1 MKIKMK
7 KKKKSNKWLYIAG
20 GLLVV
25 LMVAGVVAKKKG
37 WIGGKEGLEVV
48 FGEAQRVEIVEKV
61 SASGKI
67 KPEVEIKISPD
78 VPGEITE
85 LHIKEGDSVTVGQ
98 LLLKIRP
105 DNYESAVAQAGA
117 SLNTQRANLS
127 QAKARISQNKA
138 QFLQSKTDY
147 ERNEGL
153 FKQGVI
159 SQQELQTA
167 KTSFEVAKSN
177 LEAAKQSVEASRY
190 TVINAEASLKQAR
203 ENLSLTAVYAPMN
216 GIVSKLTI
224 EKGERVVGTSQMQ
237 GTEMLRIA
245 ELQNMEVRVD
255 VNENDIIRVSLGDT
269 VLVDVDA
276 YTEEEFKGLVTSIAN
291 SANDAQLSA
300 DAVTEFEVKI
310 RILNSSYKHLIT
322 AKRRSPFRPGMT
334 ASVEIITERKQNVL
348 AVPLSAVTTRS
359 NKGKRRG
366 GKKGKKEGDKGKK
379 AKDDN
384 KIKEVVFVQNEGKVR
399 KQEVKTGISDFDHIE
414 ILKGLAEGDKIV
426 TGPFLTLSKKLK
438 DQDEVTEQKEGG
450 GGKKREKID

>member
-1 MKIKMK
+1 MK
-7 KKKKSNKWLYIAG
+7 KKKKSNKWLYIIAGLVVVLLVG
-20 GLLVV
+20 GLF
-25 LMVAGVVAKKKG
+25 AKKQG
-37 WIGGKEGLEVV
+37 WIGGKKGQEVV
-48 FGEAQRVEIVEKV
+48 FGEVQRVEIVEKV

-67 KPEVEIKISPD
+67 QPEVEIKISPD
-78 VPGEITE
+78 VSGEITE
-85 LHIKEGDSVTVGQ
+85 LHIAEGDSVTIGQ

-127 QAKARISQNKA
+127 QAKARISQNTA
-138 QFLQSKTDY
+138 QFVQSKTDY

-177 LEAAKQSVEASRY
+177 LESAKQSVEASRY
-190 TVINAEASLKQAR
+190 TVVNAEASLKQAR
-203 ENLSLTAVYAPMN
+203 ETLSLTSVYAPMN

-276 YTEEEFKGLVTSIAN
+276 YSDEEFKGLVMSIAN

-310 RILNSSYKHLIT
+310 RILNNSYQHLVT

-359 NKGKRRG
+359 DKDKKRG
-366 GKKGKKEGDKGKK
+366 GKKGKGEGDKKKEEKK
-379 AKDDN
+379 AKGND
-384 KIKEVVFVQNEGKVR
+384 KVKEVVFVENEGRVR

-414 ILKGLAEGDKIV
+414 ILKGLKEGDKIV

-438 DQDEVTEQKEGG
+438 DDDRVIEQEK
-450 GGKKREKID
+450 GGKGKRRGKKD